1 MIFCFSYTKL
11 SLNIISFIL
20 AILLIFFECVVY
32 ESTNK
37 IKLNGKMEEY
47 YKTSNEIVNATK
59 EKNKIENT
67 INAGISKNIW
77 KIEIPKINLTAEISS
92 GTTED
97 VLNNYV
103 GHFSETAK
111 DNGNV
116 GLAAH
121 NRGYNVNY
129 FSRIKELENGDEI
142 YYTYNGIRK
151 EYIVNSK
158 LIIKDTN
165 WNYLKNTEDNRITL
179 ITCVENEPEYR
190 RCIQAIEKR
199 L

>member
-1 MIFCFSYTKL
+1 
-11 SLNIISFIL
+11 LNIISFIL